1 MMPLVYGLWRE
12 VLTYPT
18 TQENKLTAICAILQV
33 YSALLGMTDD
43 DFKDLTDQIGSAYR
57 GPLPDGY
64 SEEVIRFYEESK
76 SHE

>member
-1 MMPLVYGLWRE
+1 MPLVYGLWRDILE
-12 VLTYPT
+12 YPT
-18 TQENKLTAICAILQV
+18 SKENKITAICAILQV

-43 DFKDLTDQIGSAYR
+43 DFKDLTHQIGTSYT
-57 GPLPDGY
+57 GPLPDAY

>member
-1 MMPLVYGLWRE
+1 MMPLVYGLWRD
-12 VLTYPT
+12 VLEYPT
-18 TQENKLTAICAILQV
+18 SKENKLTAICAILQV

-43 DFKDLTDQIGSAYR
+43 DFKDLTHQIGSSYT

-64 SEEVIRFYEESK
+64 SEEVLRFYEESK